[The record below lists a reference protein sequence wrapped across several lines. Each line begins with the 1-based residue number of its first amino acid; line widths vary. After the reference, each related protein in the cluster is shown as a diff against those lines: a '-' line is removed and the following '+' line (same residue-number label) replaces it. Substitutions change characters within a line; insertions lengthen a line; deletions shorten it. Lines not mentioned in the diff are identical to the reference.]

1 MNAVGIAAIVLAA
14 GEASRYGAPKQTL
27 DIDGVPMVRRAALAA
42 LGAGMQV
49 IVVTGAHR
57 ARVEACLQGIG
68 VGCSFNA
75 SWREGM
81 GGSIAHG
88 VGSVLRTVPEAPACI
103 VMLADQPGVT
113 AADLGRF
120 AAAAR
125 RAPQRIIA
133 ARYGGIIG
141 APCLFPRRC
150 FEELAALSGD
160 RGARA
165 VIRRHAES
173 ADALPLPGA
182 ALDIDTMEDYAH
194 CLKRIRRHRAEHA
207 GWPAPRQPSLDS
219 EGQQGMALPVPSTI
233 QVLERL
239 R

>member
-1 MNAVGIAAIVLAA
+1 MNAADIVAIVLAA
-14 GEASRYGAPKQTL
+14 GEARRYGAPKQTL
-27 DIDGVPMVRRAALAA
+27 AIEGVPMVRRAALAA
-42 LGAGMQV
+42 RGAGMRV

-57 ARVEACLQGIG
+57 AEVEACLQGID
-68 VGCSFNA
+68 VACRFNA
-75 SWREGM
+75 SWRKGM

-88 VGSVLRTVPEAPACI
+88 IGAVVRTMPEATACI

-125 RAPQRIIA
+125 AAPRRIIA
-133 ARYGGIIG
+133 ARYSGIIG
-141 APCLFPRRC
+141 APCLFPRPC
-150 FEELAALSGD
+150 FAELAALSGD

-165 VIRRHAES
+165 VICRHPES
-173 ADALPLPGA
+173 VDALTLPGA
-182 ALDIDTMEDYAH
+182 ALDIDTIEDYTR
-194 CLKRIRRHRAEHA
+194 CIRMKPRTPGENAT
-207 GWPAPRQPSLDS
+207 GWL
-219 EGQQGMALPVPSTI
+219 VPSAI

>member
-1 MNAVGIAAIVLAA
+1 MSAASIAAIVLAA
-14 GEASRYGAPKQTL
+14 GEARRYGSPKQTL
-27 DIDGVPMVRRAALAA
+27 EIDGVPMVRRAALAA
-42 LGAGMQV
+42 RGAGMQV

-57 ARVEACLQGIG
+57 AQVEACLRGID

-88 VGSVLRTVPEAPACI
+88 IGSVLRTMPEASACI
-103 VMLADQPGVT
+103 VLLADQPGVT

-125 RAPQRIIA
+125 GAPQRVIA

-141 APCLFPRRC
+141 APCLFPRSC
-150 FEELAALSGD
+150 FAELAALAGD
-160 RGARA
+160 HGARA
-165 VIRRHAES
+165 VICRHPES
-173 ADALPLPGA
+173 VDTLPLPQAG
-182 ALDIDTMEDYAH
+182 LDIDTIEDYAR
-194 CLKRIRRHRAEHA
+194 CIRTK
-207 GWPAPRQPSLDS
+207 PRTP
-219 EGQQGMALPVPSTI
+219 GRKHGRWPVPSAI

>member
-1 MNAVGIAAIVLAA
+1 MNAQDIVAIVLAA
-14 GEASRYGAPKQTL
+14 GEARRYGAPKQTL
-27 DIDGVPMVRRAALAA
+27 AIEGVPMVRRAALAA
-42 LGAGMQV
+42 RGAGMRV

-57 ARVEACLQGIG
+57 AEVEACLQGID
-68 VGCSFNA
+68 VACRFNA
-75 SWREGM
+75 SWRKGM

-88 VGSVLRTVPEAPACI
+88 IGAVLGTMPEATACI

-125 RAPQRIIA
+125 AAPRRIIA
-133 ARYGGIIG
+133 ARYSGIIG
-141 APCLFPRRC
+141 APCLFPRPC
-150 FEELAALSGD
+150 FAELAALSGD

-165 VIRRHAES
+165 VIRRHPES
-173 ADALPLPGA
+173 VDALTLPGA
-182 ALDIDTMEDYAH
+182 ALDIDTIEDYTR
-194 CLKRIRRHRAEHA
+194 CIRMKPRTPGENMT
-207 GWPAPRQPSLDS
+207 GWL
-219 EGQQGMALPVPSTI
+219 VPSAI